1 MFILLIISKQGQ
13 MNRLSVEAKLS
24 TTLNTET
31 FSQNKKNE
39 RSPIAFRPLLSASL
53 DFTSRWVSAC
63 SFSVSH
69 PSFTRRRARGIVRPL
84 GPASVSLRCAIIYT
98 GTFDAPLKKRENQL
112 YSKYVPVN
120 ALSRKARGLTYLAHS
135 TRRSFE
141 GQYKGGQTCVAIS
154 GTMQGLT

>member
-13 MNRLSVEAKLS
+13 MNHLSVEAMLS
-24 TTLNTET
+24 TTLSTET
-31 FSQNKKNE
+31 FSQNKKKKMKE
-39 RSPIAFRPLLSASL
+39 VPLRLGL
-53 DFTSRWVSAC
+53 FYPLHLRWVSAC

-112 YSKYVPVN
+112 YSKYV
-120 ALSRKARGLTYLAHS
+120 LMHS
-135 TRRSFE
+135 LGRL
-141 GQYKGGQTCVAIS
+141 GV
-154 GTMQGLT
+154 

>member
-1 MFILLIISKQGQ
+1 MFSLLIISKRGQ
-13 MNRLSVEAKLS
+13 MNRLSVEAMLS

-31 FSQNKKNE
+31 FSQNKKKMKE
-39 RSPIAFRPLLSASL
+39 VPLRLGL
-53 DFTSRWVSAC
+53 FYPLHLRWVSAC

-112 YSKYVPVN
+112 YSKYV
-120 ALSRKARGLTYLAHS
+120 LMHS
-135 TRRSFE
+135 LGRL
-141 GQYKGGQTCVAIS
+141 GV
-154 GTMQGLT
+154 

>member
-13 MNRLSVEAKLS
+13 MNRLSVEAMLS
-24 TTLNTET
+24 TTLSTET
-31 FSQNKKNE
+31 FSQNKTKKMKE
-39 RSPIAFRPLLSASL
+39 VPLRLGL
-53 DFTSRWVSAC
+53 FYPLHLRWVSAC

-112 YSKYVPVN
+112 YSKYV
-120 ALSRKARGLTYLAHS
+120 LMHS
-135 TRRSFE
+135 LGRL
-141 GQYKGGQTCVAIS
+141 GV
-154 GTMQGLT
+154 